1 MNMTQPIS
9 AARSVMVFAVLTVGL
24 TADVLLAPISTAEK
38 LMILR
43 SWENEAHQLQAAT
56 EENMT
61 GGEPS
66 RLEEIRKVIDRL
78 EKEEEASEQAKYRN

>member
-1 MNMTQPIS
+1 MTNTIIENTQANPTKIFDS
-9 AARSVMVFAVLTVGL
+9 P
-24 TADVLLAPISTAEK
+24 ADVLLAPISTAEK